1 MARSRS
7 ISVPGGGDSVL
18 NYGIAPW
25 IVCLEDGVVVRRSHA
40 RGESVINDV
49 TGNKLIV
56 ISIVGL
62 LRVRVGIAYRYQ
74 LKAVSV
80 TLWRRTTGVAP
91 ASDAAWA
98 LA

>member
-1 MARSRS
+1 VARSRS

-40 RGESVINDV
+40 RGESIINDV
-49 TGNKLIV
+49 AGNKLIA

-62 LRVRVGIAYRYQ
+62 LHVFVGIAYRYQ
-74 LKAVSV
+74 VKAIDVPI
-80 TLWRRTTGVAP
+80 WRRTTGVGP

-98 LA
+98 LV

>member
-7 ISVPGGGDSVL
+7 ISLPGSGDGVL
-18 NYGIAPW
+18 NYGKAPW
-25 IVCLEDGVVVRRSHA
+25 IVCLEDGVVVRSMHA

-49 TGNKLIV
+49 AGNKLIV
-56 ISIVGL
+56 ISIVGR
-62 LRVRVGIAYRYQ
+62 LRVPAGIAYRYQ

-80 TLWRRTTGVAP
+80 TIWRRTTGVAP

-98 LA
+98 LV